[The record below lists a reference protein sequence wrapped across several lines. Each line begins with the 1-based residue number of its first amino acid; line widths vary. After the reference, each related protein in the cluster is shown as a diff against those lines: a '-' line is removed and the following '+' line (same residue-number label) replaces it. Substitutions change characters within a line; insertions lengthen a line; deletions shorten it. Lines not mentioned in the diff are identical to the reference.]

1 MSNNSVT
8 SPAERDRKATRPLTA
23 VLLCLLGMTLAA
35 CGQSDAPAQTNA
47 PATVAAP
54 ADTAPEATAQT
65 EPQQTAAQTKTASAA
80 SAQLPTLQLLPESS
94 IAFTAEQIGVPLQG
108 RFRTFSADVQLDP
121 VRTDANA
128 LSAATIALT
137 VDTHSI
143 TVGVAD
149 TDKELTGDAW
159 FGSSAGGQSGQAS
172 FTSSLITSPA
182 DGVFEITG
190 MLTIK
195 GKSHALTTTA
205 TAKPEAP
212 EKWLV
217 TGSFPLQRLA
227 FDIGTSPWDD
237 TSIVADKVDVQYS
250 LLFRLQQ
257 PTTTATA
264 QPSEAGE
271 VSRAETP

>member
-1 MSNNSVT
+1 MKNHNQPT
-8 SPAERDRKATRPLTA
+8 SRSLTGTRHPLTA
-23 VLLCLLGMTLAA
+23 ALLCILGMTLAA
-35 CGQSDAPAQTNA
+35 CGQPDAPAQTDA
-47 PATVAAP
+47 AATV
-54 ADTAPEATAQT
+54 ADTAPQASAQT
-65 EPQQTAAQTKTASAA
+65 AAQQQTAAQAQKAAAA
-80 SAQLPTLQLLPESS
+80 SEHLPILQLLPESS

-108 RFRTFSADVQLDP
+108 RFRTFAADVQLDP
-121 VRTDANA
+121 NRTDAAA
-128 LSAATIALT
+128 LAAAAVALT

-149 TDKELTGDAW
+149 TDKELIGAAW
-159 FGSSAGGQSGQAS
+159 FGGSANGQSKQAN
-172 FTSSLITSPA
+172 FTSSLVTSPA

-195 GKSHALTTTA
+195 GKSHAVTTVA
-205 TAKPEAP
+205 TAETTPSG
-212 EKWLV
+212 KWLV

-257 PTTTATA
+257 PTTTA
-264 QPSEAGE
+264 QPPEAGE
-271 VSRAETP
+271 ASRTETP